1 MKFTLDAGGA
11 QAAGQGIGNIF
22 KAYVMGPQVRQ
33 QAEQDTAAKLAQIY
47 TNNMQGNKYGAEA
60 EGLNMT
66 NMARKAPIDSTL
78 PANLQTAFKLFQA
91 TGDNN
96 MERFANAGTAI
107 QTQGIRDQ
115 ALTSL
120 GDVGR
125 MNQLNTLAKPGETY
139 MPFKAVGDTGAAVD
153 QATGQ
158 GAVFDEVLRKLF
170 GEKNAAEVLRDKG
183 AANSSN
189 AAAGKYGADT
199 RQTNIETGIL
209 EKTGAKPGAGREAS
223 EGALSSTILRTLQIP
238 ALDAKGRTV
247 RNPITG
253 EQETT
258 TDLAA
263 MTQFYGWL
271 ATEGRK
277 PTATAFAQWEARGRP
292 SANKSPAPAPATPK
306 MDTSAALT
314 KAREALAKGAPRDKV
329 IERLRQNG
337 IDPTG
342 L

>member
-1 MKFTLDAGGA
+1 MKFTLSAGGA
-11 QAAGQGIGNIF
+11 QAAGNGIGNIF
-22 KAYVMGPQVRQ
+22 KAYMMGPQVRQ

-47 TNNMQGNKYGAEA
+47 ANNMQGNKYGAEA
-60 EGLNMT
+60 EGLSMT
-66 NMARKAPIDSTL
+66 NTARKAPIDPTL
-78 PANLQTAFKLFQA
+78 SRYMQDAYKLFQA
-91 TGDNN
+91 TGDGN
-96 MERFANAGTAI
+96 MERFANAGTAL

-115 ALTSL
+115 AL
-120 GDVGR
+120 GNVADVDT
-125 MNQLNTLAKPGETY
+125 MNRYNTLAKPGETY

-153 QATGQ
+153 QATGD

-170 GEKNAAEVLRDKG
+170 SQESGAKVLRDQG

-189 AAAGKYGADT
+189 AAAGKYSADA
-199 RQTNIETGIL
+199 RQTDLETGIL
-209 EKTGAKPGAGREAS
+209 GRTGAKPGAGREAS

-238 ALDAKGRTV
+238 ALDERGRAV

-263 MTQFYGWL
+263 MTRFYEWL
-271 ATEGRK
+271 DADGRK

-292 SANKSPAPAPATPK
+292 SANKSPAPGQATPK
-306 MDTSAALT
+306 MGASAALE

-329 IERLRQNG
+329 IERLRKNG

>member
-22 KAYVMGPQVRQ
+22 KAYMMGPQVRQ
-33 QAEQDTAAKLAQIY
+33 QAEQDTAAKLADTY
-47 TNNMQGNKYGAEA
+47 YRNMAGNKYGAEA
-60 EGLNMT
+60 EGLSMT
-66 NMARKAPIDSTL
+66 NTARRAPIDSSL
-78 PANLQTAFKLFQA
+78 PSNLQTAFKLFQA
-91 TGDNN
+91 TGDKNVDN
-96 MERFANAGTAI
+96 LAKAGTAI
-107 QTQGIRDQ
+107 QTQDFRDK
-115 ALTSL
+115 AAANV
-120 GDVGR
+120 GDLDM
-125 MNQLNTLAKPGETY
+125 MNRLNTLAKEGATY
-139 MPFKAVGDTGAAVD
+139 TPFDAVGTTGYSVNK
-153 QATGQ
+153 ATGQ
-158 GAVFDEVLRKLF
+158 GDGLDVLRKLF
-170 GEKNAAEVLRDKG
+170 GEESGARVLRDKG

-189 AAAGKYGADT
+189 AAAGKYGAET
-199 RQTNIETGIL
+199 RQTNLETGIL

-238 ALDAKGRTV
+238 ALDEKGRTV

-258 TDLAA
+258 TDQAA

-271 ATEGRK
+271 DAEGRK

-292 SANKSPAPAPATPK
+292 AANKSPAPAPATPK

-329 IERLRQNG
+329 IERLRKNG
-337 IDPTG
+337 IDPAG